1 LTTPRLPPVENEA
14 ALNLETAANTFY
26 NTFADASGQ
35 LPPFSFRAPI
45 PLDPLLTSDPLPDFA
60 QTFYHYLTS
69 TNNLT
74 TEDPLL
80 QYRYSCVC
88 VSRLLKHFLDVYT
101 PAPEYARI
109 VSQMT
114 EALELADAWHL
125 ATCPLFPPL
134 NVTSGY
140 A

>member
-1 LTTPRLPPVENEA
+1 MTTPRLPPVENEA

-45 PLDPLLTSDPLPDFA
+45 PLDPALMAEPLPTFA
-60 QTFYHYLTS
+60 ETFHHYLSS

-74 TEDPLL
+74 SEDPLL

-134 NVTSGY
+134 NLTSCY